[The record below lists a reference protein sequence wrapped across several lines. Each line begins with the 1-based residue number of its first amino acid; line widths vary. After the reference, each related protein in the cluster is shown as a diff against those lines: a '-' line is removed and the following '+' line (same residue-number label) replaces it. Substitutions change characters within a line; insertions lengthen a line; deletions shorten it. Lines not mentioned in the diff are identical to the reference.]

1 MNKDQILKTIKDLA
15 KSQGLYGRILRDMND
30 EVLEYLE
37 EQNFKDPLDLV
48 LFIECQEVKSYTDE
62 TLIVETVTI

>member
-30 EVLEYLE
+30 EVLDYLE

-48 LFIECQEVKSYTDE
+48 FFIEC
-62 TLIVETVTI
+62 